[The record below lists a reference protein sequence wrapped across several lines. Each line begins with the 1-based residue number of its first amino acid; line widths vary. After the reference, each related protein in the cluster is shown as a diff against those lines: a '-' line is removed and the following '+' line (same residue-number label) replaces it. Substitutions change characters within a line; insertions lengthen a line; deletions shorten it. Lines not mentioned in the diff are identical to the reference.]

1 VPALLPVGDLYLN
14 AGERAR
20 GDNDIAVAAA
30 SAMPQL
36 HGALLPPALGANS
49 DEAQGARWHRQLR
62 LPDLVSVSSG
72 AREL

>member
-20 GDNDIAVAAA
+20 RDHDIAVTAA

-36 HGALLPPALGANS
+36 HGALLPPTLGADS
-49 DEAQGARWHRQLR
+49 DEAQGARWHKQLR
-62 LPDLVSVSSG
+62 LPNLVLVPSG
-72 AREL
+72 AGEV

>member
-20 GDNDIAVAAA
+20 RDHDIAVTAA

-36 HGALLPPALGANS
+36 HGALLPPTLGADS

-62 LPDLVSVSSG
+62 LPDSVSSG

>member
-20 GDNDIAVAAA
+20 RDHDIAVTAA

-36 HGALLPPALGANS
+36 HGALLPPTLGPNS
-49 DEAQGARWHRQLR
+49 DEAQGARWHRQLT
-62 LPDLVSVSSG
+62 LPHLVSFFRSG
-72 AREL
+72 